1 MGKKQYNIIDAKQ
14 TTFQSD
20 EMKTI
25 IVIITLYGPNLLPDH
40 KSRNDVYMISRKE
53 TRCIDLLELKGE
65 I

>member
-25 IVIITLYGPNLLPDH
+25 IVIITLNGPNLLPDH
-40 KSRNDVYMISRKE
+40 KSRNDVY
-53 TRCIDLLELKGE
+53 
-65 I
+65 

>member
-25 IVIITLYGPNLLPDH
+25 TVIIIWNGPNLLPDH

-53 TRCIDLLELKGE
+53 MQCIDLLELKGE